1 MDYTQ
6 ACIATISRAA
16 ALAEVKR
23 HHCSTTDFLAD
34 VGDRA
39 EYLGSD
45 VLNWLG
51 Y

>member
-1 MDYTQ
+1 MTYVEALET
-6 ACIATISRAA
+6 TISQTVARR
-16 ALAEVKR
+16 EVEN
-23 HHCSTTDFLAD
+23 HGLDWQDFID
-34 VGDRA
+34 EVGNRA